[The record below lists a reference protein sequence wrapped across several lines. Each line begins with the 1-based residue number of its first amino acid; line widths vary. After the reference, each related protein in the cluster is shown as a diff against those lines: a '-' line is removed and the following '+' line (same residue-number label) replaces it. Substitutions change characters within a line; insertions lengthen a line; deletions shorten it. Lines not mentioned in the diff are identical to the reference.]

1 MRTRTRMKVAG
12 LVFGVALA
20 GGVAFATGAIG
31 GGTSVITAC
40 QLMRIGTIRIV
51 DSASACSKHETAI
64 SWNQQG
70 VAGAIG
76 AVGPQGPKGDAGP
89 AGADGAKGAPGA
101 TGAQGI
107 AGDKGAIGP
116 QGPVG
121 PKGDT
126 GATGASGPQGP
137 AGPAGP
143 GGGPVSLGS
152 LDGTPCGAP
161 NGTPGVTKVTYATGV
176 DSDAISITCNHVVPK
191 VFLDVFVQTQERSYS
206 CGFPVRT
213 CYEYSSGVVSV
224 SPTDLNGKS
233 SCSPQNPSAYT
244 NPLGPGGFLCFFAF
258 PPGTNV
264 TVTASSN
271 ITNWYEFAGG
281 WHQPVA
287 CVGTSGPVCVV
298 AMNGHHSVGTAFG
311 F

>member
-70 VAGAIG
+70 
-76 AVGPQGPKGDAGP
+76 
-89 AGADGAKGAPGA
+89 APGA
-101 TGAQGI
+101 S
-107 AGDKGAIGP
+107 GAIGP

-126 GATGASGPQGP
+126 GATGATGAAGPQGP
-137 AGPAGP
+137 AGPAGA
-143 GGGPVSLGS
+143 GGGTVSLAS

-161 NGTPGVTKVTYATGV
+161 NGMPGVTKVTYTTGV

-191 VFLDVFVQTQERSYS
+191 VFLDVFVGTQERSYS

-244 NPLGPGGFLCFFAF
+244 SPLGPGGFLCFFAF

-298 AMNGHHSVGTAFG
+298 TMDGHHSVGMAFG